1 MYTLKIENKIGD
13 ILNLSANKAYTV
25 FKIDG
30 LTPVDASLNF
40 SELANFDGAMYNSG
54 RLGTR
59 NIVIYIKIHNPA
71 EENRI
76 ELYKYFSPKNQVR
89 VYYKNEHRDV
99 YIDGYVEK
107 FECDPFTM
115 NESAQI
121 SILCP
126 FPYWIDAEK
135 SEIDFSHIENLFEF
149 PFSISEEGIEF
160 SRIIKDNTN
169 YFNNSGSEIGLL
181 IEFTAKSNKIL
192 NPRFYNRTTQK
203 FFGVNFDM
211 NDGDIIQ
218 ISTFK
223 GNKFVKLI
231 RQGEEINIIDKR
243 QAGSEWL
250 TLIPGT
256 NELTCEADE
265 GETNLDAKM
274 TTYRYFEGV

>member
-1 MYTLKIENKIGD
+1 MYTLKIENKNGD
-13 ILNLSANKAYTV
+13 ILNLSTNPAYDV

-40 SELANFDGAMYNSG
+40 SELANFDGAIYNSG
-54 RLGTR
+54 RLGKR
-59 NIVIYIKIHNPA
+59 NIVLYIKIHNPA

-76 ELYKYFSPKNQVR
+76 GLYKYFPPKNQVR
-89 VYYKNEHRDV
+89 IYYKNDHRDV

-107 FECDPFTM
+107 FECDLFSV
-115 NESAQI
+115 NEFVQVSV
-121 SILCP
+121 LCP
-126 FPYWIDAEK
+126 LPYWIDAEK
-135 SEIDFSHIENLFEF
+135 TEINFNHIESLFEF
-149 PFSISEEGIEF
+149 PFAISEEGIEF

-169 YFNNSGSEIGLL
+169 YFNNSGTEIGLL
-181 IEFTAKSNKIL
+181 IEFTAKTNQIL

-231 RQGEEINIIDKR
+231 RKGAESNIIDKR

-250 TLIPGT
+250 TLTPGT
-256 NELTCEADE
+256 NELTFEADE
-265 GETNLDAKM
+265 GEINLDVKM

>member
-1 MYTLKIENKIGD
+1 MYTLKVENKNGD
-13 ILNLSANKAYTV
+13 ILNLSTNPAYTV

-40 SELANFDGAMYNSG
+40 SELANFDGAIYNSG

-59 NIVIYIKIHNPA
+59 NIVLYIKIHNPA

-76 ELYKYFSPKNQVR
+76 GLYKYFPPKNQVR
-89 VYYKNEHRDV
+89 IYYKNDHRDV

-107 FECDPFTM
+107 FECDLFSV
-115 NESAQI
+115 NEFVQV

-126 FPYWIDAEK
+126 LPYWIDSEK
-135 SEIDFSHIENLFEF
+135 TEITFNHIESLFEF
-149 PFSISEEGIEF
+149 PFAISEEGIEF

-181 IEFTAKSNKIL
+181 IEFTAKANQIL

-203 FFGVNFDM
+203 YFGVNFDM

-231 RQGEEINIIDKR
+231 RKGIESNIIDKR

-250 TLIPGT
+250 TLTPGT
-256 NELTCEADE
+256 NELTFESDE
-265 GETNLDAKM
+265 GEINLDVKM